1 LIVKDSKPKNKK
13 MVKKGARPRSR
24 DLLFKFWDP
33 PPNISGTAEGTK
45 LKFSRQIDGK
55 GY

>member
-1 LIVKDSKPKNKK
+1 MVRDTKPKNEKW
-13 MVKKGARPRSR
+13 VKRGRGLGHVTYFSN
-24 DLLFKFWDP
+24 FGT